1 MGPDI
6 VSLLMDVEEAFDI
19 DLPDEEWE
27 KAATIGDVYET
38 VCGALGQ
45 SAARS
50 PEGTEVWEQL
60 LNVIEENTSIR
71 RSILRYEASLTED
84 LKLR

>member
-6 VSLLMDVEEAFDI
+6 VSLLMDVEETFDI
-19 DLPDEEWE
+19 DVPDEEWE

-38 VCGALGQ
+38 VCGALGK
-45 SAARS
+45 SVSKS
-50 PEGTEVWEQL
+50 PEGTDPWEQL
-60 LNVIEENTSIR
+60 LDVIEENTSIR
-71 RSILRYEASLTED
+71 RSILRYDADLAED